1 MQGATPSIITGPLV
15 YHGGPVQDAPKVY
28 VVFWGWTTD
37 PSGEAYYLTN
47 FLSSLGGHSWLSSVA
62 EYGGGNPTTLFGGS
76 WADSTSV
83 PTQPTDA
90 QIQNEA
96 LAAITH
102 FGLGTS
108 VNNHIIVATP
118 TGHST
123 SGFGVDFCAYHSPI
137 SAYPSVSYTNLP
149 YMTDAG
155 TSCRQNAVNG
165 GSSGLLDGVSIAA
178 GHELAETITDPLV
191 NVQSAWYDDRGFEI
205 ADKCADVVGNITTS
219 AGTFAAQALWS
230 NAANDCVM
238 FSIPSSSQLML
249 TRYDLATTGMTTD
262 TIRLSNPSTS
272 TANVTVGVSG
282 VAPQTVTVPPQGNT
296 AVSFPNQLGGPVTV
310 SYDVPVVAGQRVVY
324 NNTFSEIY
332 AVPIASA
339 STQLLLSYYDQLT
352 IQSNNIHIANPT
364 GSQSLVSVSFGG
376 NSQFVTVPANGAAI
390 VSFPGLAGG
399 PVYITSSDSPVIA
412 SSRTWFNS
420 SFNDVNAI
428 PIGQA
433 STTLY
438 FNHYDLKTNG
448 ISSDTI
454 YISNP
459 NFSAANVTV
468 TFPGVGTQPVT
479 IPAQGQATYSFAGK
493 SGGPI
498 TISASLP
505 VIASQRVRYKNSTSE
520 VYAVPVTKASVK
532 LMLNWYDLVGFSSD
546 NIHIANPNGSSATV
560 TVTVGTH
567 TKTVTV
573 GGQGAAVV
581 NFPNVVGGPVFIT
594 ANVGVLAS
602 ARTYFNL
609 SFNEVN
615 AIPTL

>member
-1 MQGATPSIITGPLV
+1 V
-15 YHGGPVQDAPKVY
+15 HNAPTVY
-28 VVFWGWTTD
+28 VVFWGWSSD
-37 PSGEAYYLTN
+37 PSGEAAYLTD
-47 FLSSLGGHSWLSSVA
+47 FLSSVGGSPWLASVTQ
-62 EYGGGNPTTLFGGS
+62 YDGGNPSDLYGGS
-76 WADSTSV
+76 WSDPTPI
-83 PTQPTDA
+83 PTQPTDP

-96 LAAITH
+96 IAAMNH
-102 FGLGTS
+102 FGLGTA
-108 VNNHIIVATP
+108 VHVEIIVATP
-118 TGHST
+118 TGHSS
-123 SGFGVDFCAYHSPI
+123 SGFGSVYCAYHGTI
-137 SAYPSVSYTNLP
+137 STRPNASYINLP

-155 TSCRQNAVNG
+155 ASCGVNSVNG
-165 GSSGLLDGVSIAA
+165 GSSGNLDGVSIVA
-178 GHELAETITDPLV
+178 GHELAEAITDPRV
-191 NVQSAWYDDRGFEI
+191 NAQYAWIDGNGYENG
-205 ADKCADVVGNITTS
+205 DKCAWYGLGNITTS
-219 AGTFAAQALWS
+219 KGTFAVQPLWS
-230 NAANDCVM
+230 NAANACVLH
-238 FSIPSSSQLML
+238 SGPAASPLTLASALTISPQLMF
-249 TRYDLATTGMTTD
+249 TRSDLATNLMTSD
-262 TIRLSNPSTS
+262 TIRLGNPNTS
-272 TANVTVGVSG
+272 ATANVIVSFPGVT
-282 VAPQTVTVPPQGNT
+282 PQTVTVPPQGNT